1 MSALPVFPLRRTDLP
16 SKVNPDLL
24 GWRSVATP
32 DRMPTGIS
40 SADALLEG
48 CPRGRIT
55 EIFGPPSSGR
65 TTMLHSILA
74 SASRH
79 GETCALVDA
88 TDSFDPISAGRAGL
102 DMKRLH
108 WIRCRG
114 NVEHAMRVADLLLAS
129 AGFGVIALDFCDAM
143 PVALRRIP
151 QAFWFRFRRAVED
164 TPAVM
169 LVLAREPQTKS
180 CAALAVDMK
189 RRHVE
194 FTGGFPLLRSVE
206 YEAVSHKPVRAGSAQ
221 IRAIAS

>member
-1 MSALPVFPLRRTDLP
+1 MSALPAFP
-16 SKVNPDLL
+16 KINPDLL

-32 DRMPTGIS
+32 ERMSTGIS
-40 SADALLEG
+40 TADALLEG

-65 TTMLHSILA
+65 TTLLHSILA
-74 SASRH
+74 SASQR

-88 TDSFDPISAGRAGL
+88 TDSFDPISASRAGL
-102 DMKRLH
+102 EMKRFQ
-108 WIRCRG
+108 WIRCG
-114 NVEHAMRVADLLLAS
+114 GSVEHAMRVADLLLAS
-129 AGFGVIALDFCDAM
+129 AGFGVIALDFCDATPNAM
-143 PVALRRIP
+143 RRIP

-180 CAALAVDMK
+180 CAALAIDMK
-189 RRHVE
+189 RRHAE
-194 FTGGFPLLRSVE
+194 FAGGFPLLRAVE
-206 YEAVSHKPVRAGSAQ
+206 YEASSHKPVRAGAAS